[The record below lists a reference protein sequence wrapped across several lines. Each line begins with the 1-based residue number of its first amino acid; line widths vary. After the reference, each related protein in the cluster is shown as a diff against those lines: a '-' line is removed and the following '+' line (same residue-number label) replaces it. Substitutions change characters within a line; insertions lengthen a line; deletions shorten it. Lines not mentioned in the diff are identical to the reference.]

1 MSPILRMRKDLVPP
15 LSAPSWPEGISLAP
29 VNQTRPDA
37 LHAILADAYRNG
49 FGTVPPAFEDWW
61 TSVTADSEYDPALVF
76 VAVGA
81 AGDPVGLAQCWTSGF
96 IKDLAVVPPW
106 RGRGIGD
113 ALLAEVFLELRNRGL
128 SHVDLKVGAANAPAL
143 SLYRRAGMVEVPL

>member
-1 MSPILRMRKDLVPP
+1 M
-15 LSAPSWPEGISLAP
+15 
-29 VNQTRPDA
+29 
-37 LHAILADAYRNG
+37 
-49 FGTVPPAFEDWW
+49 
-61 TSVTADSEYDPALVF
+61 F

-113 ALLAEVFLELRNRGL
+113 ALLAEVFLEFRNRGL
-128 SHVDLKVGAANAPAL
+128 PHVDLKVGAANAPAL
-143 SLYRRAGMVEVPL
+143 SVYRRAGMIEVPL